1 MRQRRRQ
8 PRLRWVRCP
17 APRAC
22 QAHTG
27 PTPNPNPLLS
37 CARSYMYQEG
47 SPNWCNLY
55 GPGMAGKCSTYP
67 SFKTKMACENNGV
80 CSDTTKTT
88 EVTCG
93 ACSDGVTQ
101 NKILCENV
109 DETWTAL
116 AWSATPGVWE
126 EPDTTRHMWEGDSQ
140 ASDHIGAP
148 TRSNPDP
155 VRAL

>member
-1 MRQRRRQ
+1 
-8 PRLRWVRCP
+8 
-17 APRAC
+17 
-22 QAHTG
+22 
-27 PTPNPNPLLS
+27 
-37 CARSYMYQEG
+37 MYQEG

-116 AWSATPGVWE
+116 ALIGCSFRRKTA
-126 EPDTTRHMWEGDSQ
+126 DTTKHTGADHM
-140 ASDHIGAP
+140 AS
-148 TRSNPDP
+148 R
-155 VRAL
+155 